1 MDDNVLKINLAI
13 MHSDNMPVICG
24 YCKDPITNKYKNTA
38 YKYYLNLKSI
48 PIDIYE
54 EMISKGWARAGSKVY
69 LNIYDKTYVI
79 NYINQD

>member
-54 EMISKGWARAGSKVY
+54 EMISKGWTRAGSKVY
-69 LNIYDKTYVI
+69 LNIYDKTYVV